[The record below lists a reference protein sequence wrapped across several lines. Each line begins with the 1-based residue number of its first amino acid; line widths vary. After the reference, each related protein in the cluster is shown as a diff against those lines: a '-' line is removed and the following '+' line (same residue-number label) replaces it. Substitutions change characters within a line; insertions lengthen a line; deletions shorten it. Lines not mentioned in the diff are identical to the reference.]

1 MKIAKKRA
9 LGDAILNIGGI
20 SDMYTVDLE
29 DNEGIKKLK
38 TQKDTKVNKITKD
51 QIKTIYATL
60 GALSLID
67 TDLKEIL
74 NELGYMDI
82 KEVKP
87 DEVNKVILKIKEVA
101 KARKGK

>member
-1 MKIAKKRA
+1 MTF
-9 LGDAILNIGGI
+9 
-20 SDMYTVDLE
+20 SQE
-29 DNEGIKKLK
+29 KLK

-87 DEVNKVILKIKEVA
+87 DEVNKVITKIKELA